1 MEVNNSQNYA
11 PNATQKPKIKTLEVS
26 LITLL
31 ILLIVVYK
39 ISSRKKMEKNLE
51 DKPCESDFCFTK
63 ISEYFFRNGKI
74 TLYNDLK
81 VRKSFNK
88 KQAFCILQ

>member
-81 VRKSFNK
+81 VRK
-88 KQAFCILQ
+88 